1 MVIYNG
7 KTEVHMKSMAK
18 FEEMVPM
25 PRLKSKV
32 APPSPHIH
40 TQRKEIFTNV
50 KIKHVRTIYKNQDG
64 ISEKPVIMLVEL
76 LIYS

>member
-7 KTEVHMKSMAK
+7 KTEVHMKSMAT

-32 APPSPHIH
+32 APPPTPTPRI
-40 TQRKEIFTNV
+40 EIFTNV
-50 KIKHVRTIYKNQDG
+50 KIKHVRTIYKNQGG

-76 LIYS
+76 LILS